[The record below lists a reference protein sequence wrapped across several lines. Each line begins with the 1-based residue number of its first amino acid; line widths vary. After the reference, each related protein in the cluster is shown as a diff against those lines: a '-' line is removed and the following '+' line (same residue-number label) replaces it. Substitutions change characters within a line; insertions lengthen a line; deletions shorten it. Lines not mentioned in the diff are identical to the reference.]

1 MDLSDIFSFTFH
13 PVGYSGIFK
22 AGLMYKMLV
31 SGESTEYLLQMSHF
45 GEKQAKNT
53 SVLQTFANINS
64 IYDLI
69 LILNLNPTPKS
80 KTTNPNPNPNSSP
93 QKRGHT

>member
-1 MDLSDIFSFTFH
+1 MPLMDLSDIFSFTFH

-31 SGESTEYLLQMSHF
+31 SGDTEHRVPAADVAPHHLAHF

-64 IYDLI
+64 ICTLI
-69 LILNLNPTPKS
+69 LILNLNPTPKP
-80 KTTNPNPNPNSSP
+80 KA
-93 QKRGHT
+93 